1 MQGIFGSVNFH
12 NDGKVNYSEFIATT
26 LSLIKFNKE
35 DRLLSAFRYFDVNG
49 KGYITLDSVIEELKQ
64 NNVIVN
70 EKELKQI
77 FMEFNKKIRFEE
89 FKKLFYMTNNDK

>member
-1 MQGIFGSVNFH
+1 MNFH

-70 EKELKQI
+70 
-77 FMEFNKKIRFEE
+77 KKIRFEE